1 MVNDWE
7 DAVNET
13 TLADIKKGHRAFEVK
28 VHIWCVGQVTAIVSE
43 MYFDSAP
50 YKTEHGGLVA
60 DYFTSYCRISDP
72 RLQISLLDRNI
83 PENEYN
89 CSRLFN
95 TRDAA
100 DAYAVAIV
108 AGEVDERDAAKLA
121 VMLENRLDNMN
132 YHDPIDDHVHYLDA
146 IRYEDEDERDRAD
159 MEEYYE
165 EERIARDERQKEIDR
180 RGAHYAKTNLGAIM
194 RDALLRGNGK

>member
-1 MVNDWE
+1 MVNNWE

-28 VHIWCVGQVTAIVSE
+28 VQIWYVGQVTALVDE
-43 MYFDSAP
+43 VHFQSAP
-50 YKTEHGGLVA
+50 YETEQGAVVA
-60 DYFTSYCRISDP
+60 DYFTNFCRISDP
-72 RLQISLLDRNI
+72 RLQLSLIDRNV
-83 PENEYN
+83 PENDYN
-89 CSRLFN
+89 CNRLFN
-95 TRDAA
+95 TREAA
-100 DAYAVAIV
+100 DAYAKAMQS
-108 AGEVDERDAAKLA
+108 GQVDTSDATKLSS
-121 VMLENRLDNMN
+121 MLEERLDIMS

-159 MEEYYE
+159 MEAYYE
-165 EERIARDERQKEIDR
+165 EERIARDARQKEIER